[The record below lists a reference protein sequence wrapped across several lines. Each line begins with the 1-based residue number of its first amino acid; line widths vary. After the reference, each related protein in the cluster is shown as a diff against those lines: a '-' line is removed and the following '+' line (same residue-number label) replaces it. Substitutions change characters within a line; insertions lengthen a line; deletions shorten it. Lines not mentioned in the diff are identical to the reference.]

1 MIVLRKKK
9 INFNISRLWKIIGY
23 ILLSCW
29 VSFTLFAII
38 WMILTS
44 LKTNYELFN
53 NIWSIP
59 SQPQWSNYVKAWNVL
74 NMVTYYKNS
83 IIVVPIATILVLVVS
98 TPCAYA
104 LTKIKFKFREA
115 LANFIILGMG
125 IPVQLII
132 IPLFLLMSKLSLTNN
147 FIGLIIAYLT
157 GSISFTIF
165 LLYGYIK
172 NLPTELEEAAMID
185 GSKPFN
191 VFLKVILP
199 LSTPGLITVSIFNF
213 VFLWNEYLIAIV
225 LIRDADSK
233 TVSLGLYN
241 LQIAMQYT
249 GDWVSLYAGVL
260 IAVTPIM
267 IVFFILSELIVE
279 SMTLGAVKG

>member
-1 MIVLRKKK
+1 MKDSRIMKNYFGSSK
-9 INFNISRLWKIIGY
+9 IWKTIGY
-23 ILLSCW
+23 ILISFW
-29 VSFTLFAII
+29 VSFILFSII

-44 LKTNYELFN
+44 LKTNNELFN

-59 SQPQWSNYVKAWNVL
+59 AQPQWGNYVKAWNVL
-74 NMVTYYKNS
+74 KMVTYYKNS
-83 IIVVPIATILVLVVS
+83 IIVVPIATILVLVVA

-104 LTKIKFKFREA
+104 LTRIKFRFREA

-125 IPVQLII
+125 VPIQLII
-132 IPLFLLMSKLSLTNN
+132 IPLYLLMSKLSLTNSY
-147 FIGLIIAYLT
+147 IGLIIAYIT

-172 NLPTELEEAAMID
+172 NLPIELEEAALVD

-191 VFLKVILP
+191 VFLRIILP
-199 LSTPGLITVSIFNF
+199 LSSPGLITVSIFNF
-213 VFLWNEYLIAIV
+213 VFLWNEYLLAIV
-225 LIRDADSK
+225 LIKDAELK

-260 IAVTPIM
+260 IAITPIM